1 MPIKSFPRKTVAQAK
16 GASGEA
22 WMGGATPGE
31 SSKAL
36 CFLIRPSRNPFHM
49 PRRKATG
56 DGRVFRGM
64 HLTALR
70 IAKVISDF
78 VTKPWVYYSVR
89 TFKCLGSKSR
99 LWNSL
104 KADYKK
110 VNRFEA
116 CFFSGRGAGTAAFS
130 FSCQGERKLI
140 LYLVVIESILRYIM

>member
-1 MPIKSFPRKTVAQAK
+1 MPFKSFQRKTVGQAQ

-64 HLTALR
+64 YLTALR
-70 IAKVISDF
+70 IAKVISNL
-78 VTKPWVYYSVR
+78 VSKLWVYYSVR

-104 KADYKK
+104 KADYKA
-110 VNRFEA
+110 VHGQHLARRFPGRSTVQEA
-116 CFFSGRGAGTAAFS
+116 AIFFDNSHNP
-130 FSCQGERKLI
+130 
-140 LYLVVIESILRYIM
+140 VIHWK

>member
-1 MPIKSFPRKTVAQAK
+1 MINAPVHVHPLDQGISFRRYSCNLFWLAAVTIKSFQRKTVAQAK

-70 IAKVISDF
+70 IAKVISNL
-78 VTKPWVYYSVR
+78 VSKLWVYYSVR

-99 LWNSL
+99 LWNSF
-104 KADYKK
+104 KADYK
-110 VNRFEA
+110 
-116 CFFSGRGAGTAAFS
+116 
-130 FSCQGERKLI
+130 
-140 LYLVVIESILRYIM
+140 